1 MDEYNRRQFIRTSI
15 PGFLGLGLALPA
27 ITALATRANARD
39 GRLPKNRAINW
50 DAFLTEVEKE
60 AAKQHLDRW
69 KERAYVKRMSKL
81 FRRLN
86 LKDPAL
92 AQAFEN
98 AKKGLGNKRVD
109 FYDLEE
115 QRDFEVCLL
124 QFEANEEIKHHN
136 HPDMTGVILCAT
148 GKIDVWNYDLIGE
161 SDEEDACDTTV
172 ENGAPPEKKKV
183 LLAETGQATLTKGRV
198 STLTSQAR
206 NIHRLKARQL
216 TQLVDIFA
224 PPYDKERIQKS
235 DWYDVDSEPQEDVDA
250 GRRVFEAMVR

>member
-27 ITALATRANARD
+27 ITALATRANARE
-39 GRLPKNRAINW
+39 GRLPKNSLINW
-50 DAFLTEVEKE
+50 DAFLTFVEKE

-69 KERAYVKRMSKL
+69 KEKAYVRRVSRL
-81 FRRLN
+81 FKQLN

-98 AKKGLGNKRVD
+98 AQQGLGNKRVD

-115 QRDFEVCLL
+115 QRNFEVCLL
-124 QFEANEEIKHHN
+124 QFEENEEIKHHN

-148 GKIDVWNYDLIGE
+148 GKIDVWNYDLLGGSE
-161 SDEEDACDTTV
+161 KEEACETV
-172 ENGAPPEKKKV
+172 ENDEKPPEKKRV
-183 LLAETGQATLTKGRV
+183 LLAETGQATLMKGSV
-198 STLTSQAR
+198 STLTSKAR

-235 DWYDVDSEPQEDVDA
+235 DWYDVDSEPQEERH
-250 GRRVFEAMVR
+250 GEHKVFEATVS